1 LQHLLVPETP
11 AGCCAADFIS
21 RMSASAV
28 CAKADRRAKN
38 AIIVKV
44 CKFENEGE
52 KKSCG
57 EMCNNIQNLNKYP
70 VKILFI
76 HNKHN
81 REGFI
86 STITNLNIDGT
97 PITSRS

>member
-1 LQHLLVPETP
+1 
-11 AGCCAADFIS
+11 
-21 RMSASAV
+21 MSASAV

-57 EMCNNIQNLNKYP
+57 EMCNNLPTKTSQRTGS
-70 VKILFI
+70 
-76 HNKHN
+76 KH
-81 REGFI
+81 
-86 STITNLNIDGT
+86 
-97 PITSRS
+97 SRWLKAEVSAVQIFS